1 MASDRKRAILVN
13 LNAETDFVAKGD
25 AFKEF
30 LSNTLKLLLDKQLN
44 VSLNKGDP
52 NIEGLLKD
60 LKYDSGNTLEEARKL
75 LTAKTKENIEF
86 GQITGIE
93 GSHISSSQGRRVYR
107 QLRPQRAAR
116 LDRIVR
122 LLDIDTARA

>member
-1 MASDRKRAILVN
+1 MTSDRKRAVLVN

-30 LSNTLKLLLDKQLN
+30 LSNTLKLLIDKQLN

-86 GQITGIE
+86 GQITGIQ
-93 GSHISSSQGRRVYR
+93 GSRISSSQGRRVYR
-107 QLRPQRAAR
+107 QLRAQRAAR
-116 LDRIVR
+116 FDRIVR
-122 LLDIDTARA
+122 LLDIDTARI